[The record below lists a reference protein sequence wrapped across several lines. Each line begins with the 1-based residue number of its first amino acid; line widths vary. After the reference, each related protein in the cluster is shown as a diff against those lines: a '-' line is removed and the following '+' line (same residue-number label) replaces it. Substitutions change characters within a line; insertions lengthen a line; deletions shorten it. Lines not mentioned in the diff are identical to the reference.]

1 LLIFEKQTV
10 KKIEYCY
17 FFSLQFVI
25 KEKSNLLIL
34 SFRGYYVKTIRRECD
49 RSAIKLDGWDSRYTS
64 SFGNDCDPKH
74 MGLVRWRV
82 INEDK
87 LLPGKGF
94 TYAYRNMEIISYVL
108 DGV

>member
-1 LLIFEKQTV
+1 ML
-10 KKIEYCY
+10 
-17 FFSLQFVI
+17 
-25 KEKSNLLIL
+25 
-34 SFRGYYVKTIRRECD
+34 TIRRECD

-64 SFGNDCDPKH
+64 SFGNDYDPKH

-94 TYAYRNMEIISYVL
+94 ATHGHRNMEIISYVL